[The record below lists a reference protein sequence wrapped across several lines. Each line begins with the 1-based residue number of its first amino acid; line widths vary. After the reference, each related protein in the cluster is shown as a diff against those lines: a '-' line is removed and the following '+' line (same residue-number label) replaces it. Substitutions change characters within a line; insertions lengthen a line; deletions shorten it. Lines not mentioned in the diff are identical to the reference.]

1 MAQDPF
7 DRESI
12 EERNALQRDYLDLKR
27 QEARMQAEQLSL
39 SNTLLDTLQEELG
52 IRKRKTTEEENV
64 LSINR
69 KINREILNQKLG
81 LKDSV
86 SLEKQ
91 IVKNNQNINIAKGVA
106 ASLESKISQLKKISA
121 DDEKLELELVKEYG
135 KNLQQQIEAQA
146 KIEQHEKEVSRL
158 TRERAEA
165 NEDLTAEDLAR
176 INHLGEQIRKE
187 EELISLLDLDNERMM
202 RVMDSDSKRLALTNA
217 QISALQKINDLR
229 EKEKEDAEKVEKS
242 LGITGKLMN
251 LIGSIPGL
259 GKFAQ
264 DAFADVKKIQDA
276 LQEAGQPLMDSFQVT
291 EMFLD
296 KMKDGIVES
305 INDPLTLGFVGL
317 KVLGK
322 GLLSMLTMMDE
333 RATSI
338 QNQFGLSNSA
348 ASGLSQELAKAS
360 LYTGDLYMN
369 VTQTLEAFTTLSDTF
384 GILATQNEQQLRTFS
399 VLTDKLGVG
408 AREAGN
414 LTALLG
420 KNSEVNAQRI
430 FDQVNAFNKFN
441 KTAITGGGIMK
452 DVAETSSAIV
462 VSLGGSLDAITAAN
476 LEAKKLGLSL
486 SQLDNV
492 AESLL
497 NFEQSIENELKAEL
511 LLGKEINLERARLL
525 AINNDME
532 GLAKELNKQNLS
544 FYEFSKLN
552 RIQQQAAADA
562 IGMSRQDMA
571 DMLLMQYDLS
581 ELSDEEIERLGEQN
595 YERLTALTFQEKL
608 NSAITNF
615 KGLLL
620 SISEGPL
627 GTIVG
632 FFSDIIGN
640 AVVFNTLLATGITYL
655 AIMAGKAV
663 ALFSLKVGEA
673 VAAIFAGSVTTM
685 GVAGLVAAGAGVA
698 TMLATIA
705 SARGTATQSVGSS
718 YSVNDA
724 VINSGGNIITTHPE
738 DFLIATKDPSGLA
751 TSVSNS
757 STSMDTARIEA
768 AIERG
773 LREAARLNRNTRIVM
788 NGETL
793 GNVMARDSAI

>member
-12 EERNALQRDYLDLKR
+12 EERNALQRDYLDLMK
-27 QEARMQAEQLSL
+27 QASRMQAEQLSL

-52 IRKRKTTEEENV
+52 IRKRRTTEEENV

-86 SLEKQ
+86 SLGKQ
-91 IVKNNQNINIAKGVA
+91 ITKNNQNINIARGVA
-106 ASLESKISQLKKISA
+106 ASLESKIAQLRKVSV

-146 KIEQHEKEVSRL
+146 KIEQHEEEVSRL

-165 NEDLTAEDLAR
+165 KKELTAEDIAR
-176 INHLGEQIRKE
+176 IEHLGEQISKE
-187 EELISLLDLDNERMM
+187 EELISLLDIDNERMM

-217 QISALQKINDLR
+217 QISALQKINKLR
-229 EKEKEDAEKVEKS
+229 EDEKKRAKEVEDS

-251 LIGSIPGL
+251 FIGSIPGL

-264 DAFADVKKIQDA
+264 DAFADVKKIQDS
-276 LQEAGQPLMDSFQVT
+276 LQEANLPLMNNFEVT

-305 INDPLTLGFVGL
+305 INDPLTLGLVGL

-322 GLLSMLTMMDE
+322 GVLSILKMIDE
-333 RATSI
+333 RQTSI
-338 QNQFGLSNSA
+338 QKQLGLSDSA
-348 ASGLSQELAKAS
+348 ASGLSQELSRAS
-360 LYTGDLYMN
+360 LVSGDLYMN
-369 VTQTLEAFTTLSDTF
+369 TTQALETFQKLSAEL
-384 GILATQNEQQLRTFS
+384 GIIATQNAEQLRTFS
-399 VLTDKLGVG
+399 ILTDRLGIG
-408 AREAGN
+408 TKEAAT

-420 KNSEVNAQRI
+420 KNSEENGQAL
-430 FDQVNAFNKFN
+430 FDQVNTFNKFN
-441 KTAITGGGIMK
+441 KTAFAAGGIMK
-452 DVAETSSAIV
+452 DVAETSSTIV

-476 LEAKKLGLSL
+476 LAAKELGLSL
-486 SQLDNV
+486 SQVDSI

-511 LLGKEINLERARLL
+511 LLGREINLEKARLL
-525 AINNDME
+525 AINNDLE
-532 GLAKELNKQNLS
+532 GLAKELNKENLS
-544 FYEFSKLN
+544 FYEFSNLN
-552 RIQQQAAADA
+552 RIQQQAVAEAL
-562 IGMSRQDMA
+562 GMSRQDMS
-571 DMLLMQYDLS
+571 DMLLMQYNLS
-581 ELSDEEIERLGEQN
+581 ELSDEEIEKLGEQN

-640 AVVFNTLLATGITYL
+640 AYVFNTLLATGITYL

-673 VAAIFAGSVTTM
+673 VAEIFRGSVSTM

-705 SARGTATQSVGSS
+705 SARSTATQ
-718 YSVNDA
+718 SVNDA
-724 VINSGGNIITTHPE
+724 VISSGGNVITTHPD

-793 GNVMARDSAI
+793 GNAMARDSAI